1 MRNFP
6 EQIFGSKR
14 LSPNFLSFLG
24 FCFEVRSN
32 FGRNAF
38 IQEVILN
45 ALHFEP
51 ACEIEEGLIKRN
63 QILQDS

>member
-6 EQIFGSKR
+6 EQIISSKK
-14 LSPNFLSFLG
+14 LLPNFLRVLG

-32 FGRNAF
+32 FAWNAF

-45 ALHFEP
+45 VLHSEH
-51 ACEIEEGLIKRN
+51 
-63 QILQDS
+63 